1 MYATRSK
8 APMGNADRILKH
20 FTKPLKKSQGNLVL
34 ATTYGL
40 NKSISKK
47 IVVGLGLG
55 VDNETFVPVI
65 KLESSSS
72 CCIYLNTTE
81 WTLLADELDTIAEYL
96 DSSGDSSAE
105 WYFEHITLGSCN
117 ITFTTSHGSKSI
129 TFAPVNTSEESDRA
143 DFEEEEEEKNAGA
156 SNECGKRKR
165 SYQPAIVMQKTTFD
179 GLKTVFVCVEEQL
192 HRLQRIAHNVNRCK
206 KLYIEYIAER
216 VKIQGVREPSLH
228 RIALIST
235 REYESARA
243 YIKTQV
249 EDEFTNN
256 YCDIVLLELTKLFP
270 HYLAV
275 GVKQILEQIAEEIVE
290 EETN

>member
-8 APMGNADRILKH
+8 ASMGNAGRILKS

-72 CCIYLNTTE
+72 CCILNTTE

-129 TFAPVNTSEESDRA
+129 TFVPVNTSEESDGA
-143 DFEEEEEEKNAGA
+143 DFEEEEENAEA
-156 SNECGKRKR
+156 SNEGVKRKR
-165 SYQPAIVMQKTTFD
+165 SYQPAIVMQKATFD

-192 HRLQRIAHNVNRCK
+192 HRLQRIANNVNRCK

-216 VKIQGVREPSLH
+216 VKIQGHREPSLR
-228 RIALIST
+228 RITLIST

-256 YCDIVLLELTKLFP
+256 YCDIVLLELTKLFS

-275 GVKQILEQIAEEIVE
+275 GVKQIVDQIAEEIVE
-290 EETN
+290 KEEETN